1 MKKLIYIS
9 GRMTGIPEN
18 NVPAFNRAAKAL
30 RAKGYRVV
38 SPAELDKGEPCNSWN
53 ACLRRDIR
61 ALSVCTDIA
70 VLPGWTGSKGASLEV
85 HIGKELG
92 FTIADV
98 GYYLKRGKK

>member
-9 GRMTGIPEN
+9 GPMSNMPEN

-30 RAKGYRVV
+30 RAKGYKVV
-38 SPAELDKGEPCNSWN
+38 NPAELDKGEPCNSWN
-53 ACLRRDIR
+53 DCLRRDIR

-70 VLPGWTGSKGASLEV
+70 VLPGWTESKGASLEV

-92 FTIADV
+92 FDIADV
-98 GYYLKRGKK
+98 DYYLKRRRK

>member
-9 GRMTGIPEN
+9 GPMSGLPAN

-30 RAKGYRVV
+30 RAKGYKVV
-38 SPAELDKGEPCNSWN
+38 NPAELDEGEPCSDWTS
-53 ACLRRDIR
+53 CLRRDIR
-61 ALSVCTDIA
+61 ELSRCTDIA
-70 VLPGWTGSKGASLEV
+70 LLPGWTESKGASLEV

-98 GYYLKRGKK
+98 GYYLKRGRK